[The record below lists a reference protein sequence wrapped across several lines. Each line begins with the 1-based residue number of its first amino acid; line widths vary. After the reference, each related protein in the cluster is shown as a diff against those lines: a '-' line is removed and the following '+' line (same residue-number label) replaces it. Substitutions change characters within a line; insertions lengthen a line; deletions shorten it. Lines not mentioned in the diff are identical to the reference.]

1 VSGRFVR
8 LAATGRPAITLRVD
22 GAPVAALEG
31 DTVLTALRVAGL
43 PLRESE
49 FGDGPRAGFC
59 LMGVCQD
66 CVLHVAG
73 LGRVRACQTLAEEGM
88 EVTTRG

>member
-1 VSGRFVR
+1 MSRFVR
-8 LAATGRPAITLRVD
+8 LAASARPAITLRVD
-22 GAPVAALEG
+22 GAAVPALAG
-31 DTVLTALRVAGL
+31 DTLLTALRVAGL
-43 PLRESE
+43 ALRESE

-73 LGRVRACQTLAEEGM
+73 LGRVRACQVMAEEGM
-88 EVTTRG
+88 EVTVRG